1 MLKRELVLHA
11 KYLGLK
17 GVSKL
22 NKAEL
27 EDVILEYV
35 GLSRQEHMLIIGEE
49 DVDIDLGILVL

>member
-1 MLKRELVLHA
+1 MLKRELLLHA

-35 GLSRQEHMLIIGEE
+35 GLSRQEHMIIIGEE
-49 DVDIDLGILVL
+49 VDIDLGILVL